1 VAASAGYRRWAGR
14 PGVRSHSCPPTA
26 TDTLLTSRYG
36 FQEIGRVFVRLK
48 GCAMKEVRH
57 YGGSEV
63 TWEHKKHGDVVGA
76 LQVVQPEPAGYS
88 HAAARQ
94 VG

>member
-1 VAASAGYRRWAGR
+1 M
-14 PGVRSHSCPPTA
+14 
-26 TDTLLTSRYG
+26 
-36 FQEIGRVFVRLK
+36 FVRLK